1 MVEMTL
7 LSVKVVKHDLKG
19 YRLEN
24 RRIKKN
30 TFMSANS
37 TNDHHSLVIE
47 IPKFT
52 TWKQQRKEGND

>member
-1 MVEMTL
+1 
-7 LSVKVVKHDLKG
+7 
-19 YRLEN
+19 
-24 RRIKKN
+24 
-30 TFMSANS
+30 MSANS